1 MPEATLKA
9 LADHGQIGTMM
20 PVDGG
25 DCEKTLAAFS
35 TAGIDL
41 PTLATKLQEDG
52 AQSFSK
58 SWNDLLKTIAS
69 RSQSVKKAG

>member
-1 MPEATLKA
+1 
-9 LADHGQIGTMM
+9 
-20 PVDGG
+20 
-25 DCEKTLAAFS
+25 
-35 TAGIDL
+35 
-41 PTLATKLQEDG
+41 LATKLQEDG